1 MTTEIKQMIAKAMNV
16 EPILDRSTIKAIA
29 LANITNTISVNAAKG
44 RTIYMSQI
52 AKDIVAANGM
62 AAGGMDLNSLIMLGM
77 MEEKE
82 EPPKQIEGD
91 VSLSD
96 IAKGLKSVVSRLEV
110 IEAEFVEAPAG
121 KEVG

>member
-1 MTTEIKQMIAKAMNV
+1 MDLKEIMAKAMNV
-16 EPILDRSTIKAIA
+16 EPILDRSTIKAIVI
-29 LANITNTISVNAAKG
+29 ANITNTLAINSAKG
-44 RTIYMSQI
+44 RTVFMSSL

-62 AAGGMDLNSLIMLGM
+62 AAGGMDINSLIMMSM
-77 MEEKE
+77 MEEKTE
-82 EPPKQIEGD
+82 APKQIEGE